1 MCVNDSGI
9 ILLSG
14 HLQVD
19 LEQQATVMDQFSP

>member
-9 ILLSG
+9 ILLNG

-19 LEQQATVMDQFSP
+19 LEQQAIAMDQFSP